1 MPYRTRHGRAVL
13 WVVGKIPTPILA
25 NPERVLLY
33 VACVFV
39 GLAALWPPPGS
50 LMDQWPD
57 WAQYEWSVT
66 MVLGGVCSL
75 ATQWNDSR
83 FLERFGAAAVGLAAS
98 IYAWSL
104 ALQSG
109 LPRTFTIAIFVSMA
123 IAAVIRYL
131 RSTAYVRYGMNKRDG
146 HPHG

>member
-1 MPYRTRHGRAVL
+1 MGAPVDGSNIVTAARA
-13 WVVGKIPTPILA
+13 TALA
-25 NPERVLLY
+25 LRER
-33 VACVFV
+33 A
-39 GLAALWPPPGS
+39 P
-50 LMDQWPD
+50 Q
-57 WAQYEWSVT
+57 VT